1 MSGSAL
7 PPRGDVRVC
16 ITFRSTMHPL
26 FFWEAVINLAP
37 IWRAQS
43 GELFLSGGAPNLAPA
58 GRRSGEVQ
66 SGESLADLAGLLAA
80 GNCMAQP
87 IWRNAQSGVE
97 LILKPSWAPAGTS
110 WAPAG
115 HQLVPA
121 GTSWYQLVPAG
132 TQRSPDWASRQNG
145 CATQFPASRIPA
157 RSARLS
163 PDWARQI
170 GAQLAPDWEVRQNG
184 KVRQIDPARTAPDR

>member
-1 MSGSAL
+1 ML
-7 PPRGDVRVC
+7 LRFC
-16 ITFRSTMHPL
+16 
-26 FFWEAVINLAP
+26 WEAVINLAP

-97 LILKPSWAPAGTS
+97 LILKPSWAPAG
-110 WAPAG
+110 
-115 HQLVPA
+115 HQLD
-121 GTSWYQLVPAG
+121 TSWYQLG
-132 TQRSPDWASRQNG
+132 TSSVARTGRSPDRPDSRQNG
-145 CATQFPASRIPA
+145 P
-157 RSARLS
+157 
-163 PDWARQI
+163 RQI
-170 GAQLAPDWEVRQNG
+170 GASSEARLEVPPGWPERQNG
-184 KVRQIDPARTAPDR
+184 QNARTPDR